1 MANACDGLTRRR
13 FAAALAAVVSVGSP
27 AAAQTP
33 FDDKRRGERPPMRI
47 RCRFEEKAF
56 TVGLLDNPS
65 ARDLVTMLPLDLV
78 IDDFSTNE
86 KIAYLPRKL
95 TEGGSSPFSNEAA
108 GDLCYYAPWGNLAF
122 FHGGYKY
129 SNGLIRIGRL
139 DDGPRPLLTR
149 GKFALRIEHLPPA

>member
-1 MANACDGLTRRR
+1 MRTCLTRRR
-13 FAAALAAVVSVGSP
+13 FAAALAAVVSVPSS
-27 AAAQTP
+27 ASAQTAV
-33 FDDKRRGERPPMRI
+33 DDKGRGGRPPIRI

-56 TVGLLDNPS
+56 TARLLDNPS
-65 ARDLVTMLPLDLV
+65 ALDLATMLPLDLV

-95 TEGGSSPFSNEAA
+95 TEEGSGPFSNEAA

-122 FHGGYKY
+122 FHGDYRY

-139 DDGPRPLLTR
+139 DDGPQPLLTR